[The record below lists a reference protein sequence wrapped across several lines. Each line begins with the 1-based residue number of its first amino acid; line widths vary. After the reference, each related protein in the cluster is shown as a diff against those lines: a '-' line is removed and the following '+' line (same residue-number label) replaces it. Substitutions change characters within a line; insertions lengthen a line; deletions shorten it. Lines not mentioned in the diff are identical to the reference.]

1 MQSGRVKRREFISLL
16 GGAAAAWPLTAHA
29 QQPAMPLVGFLDS
42 GSAAAFAARVSVFHR
57 GLSDTGFVERQ
68 NVAIEYR
75 WADGQYDRLSALAA
89 DLVHRQVAV
98 IAATGSPNSAQAA
111 NTATAT
117 TPIVFANGGDPVKL
131 GLVRSLNRPG
141 GNATGVT
148 YFLSEL
154 GPKRLELLREL
165 VPTAAIIAFLINPNN
180 PVTEFDTKNLQA
192 VAGAIG
198 QQVRILSASSESDLD
213 ASFVTLAEQ
222 RASALLV
229 NNDAFFSSRHKQ
241 IVALAAHYAVPAIYH
256 LRDFVEAGGL
266 VSYGPS
272 VLDGYR
278 QVGTYV
284 GRILKGEKPA
294 DLPVMQ
300 PTKFELVINLKTAKV
315 LGLEIPPTLLARA
328 DEVIE

>member
-1 MQSGRVKRREFISLL
+1 MIGRRAFITLL
-16 GGAAAAWPLTAHA
+16 GGAAAWPLAARA
-29 QQPAMPLVGFLDS
+29 QQPAVPVIGFLDS
-42 GSAAAFAARVSVFHR
+42 GSAAAFAARVAAFRR
-57 GLSDTGFVERQ
+57 GLSETAYVEGQ

-75 WADGQYDRLSALAA
+75 WADGQYDRLPALAD
-89 DLVHRQVAV
+89 DLVRRQVAV
-98 IAATGSPNSAQAA
+98 IAATGSANSARAA
-111 NTATAT
+111 NAATAT

-165 VPTAAIIAFLINPNN
+165 VPTATVIALLINPTN
-180 PVTEFDTKNLQA
+180 PVTESDTKDLQT

-198 QQVRILSASSESDLD
+198 QQVRILNASSESDLD
-213 ASFVTLAEQ
+213 AAFATLVEQ
-222 RASALLV
+222 RAGALLV

-241 IVALAAHYAVPAIYH
+241 IVALAARYALPAIYY
-256 LRDFVEAGGL
+256 LRDFVVAGGL
-266 VSYGPS
+266 ASYGPS
-272 VLDGYR
+272 VLDAYR

-284 GRILKGEKPA
+284 GRILRGEKPA

-300 PTKFELVINLKTAKV
+300 PTKFELAINLKTAKA
-315 LGLEIPPTLLARA
+315 LGLEVPPTLLARA